1 VRKQRGAKQAVL
13 EIEAPKDLR
22 GLARNWLR
30 KIAACELKA
39 RGPRKEGGILS
50 DWARRLFRGKSLQRD
65 PGDRLRDL
73 DAGAARGKIINDPK
87 ETCPT
92 GAAEECL
99 LGTGYRGGSGRGVGD
114 GGEAGEGLMV

>member
-1 VRKQRGAKQAVL
+1 M
-13 EIEAPKDLR
+13 EAPEDLR
-22 GLARNWLR
+22 GLARNETREMAARRLR
-30 KIAACELKA
+30 A
-39 RGPRKEGGILS
+39 RGPRKNGGLLS
-50 DWARRLFRGKSLQRD
+50 GWARWLFRGKSLQRD

-99 LGTGYRGGSGRGVGD
+99 LGAGYRGGSGRGVGD